1 MVSISALKNVY
12 FRLIF
17 SAPAYFAQ
25 KSKQVQVVKGEPAHL
40 QCSALGDTPMEI
52 SWKVGGQHIS
62 KDGDQR

>member
-1 MVSISALKNVY
+1 MFL
-12 FRLIF
+12 
-17 SAPAYFAQ
+17 APAYFAQ

-52 SWKVGGQHIS
+52 NWKVGGQHIL